1 MSKVFDY
8 YNERYQIYC
17 DECDN
22 LILASDEYKT
32 VNKFMH
38 IDGDIVRICAECEKE
53 GC

>member
-22 LILASDEYKT
+22 LIPVSDEYKRIDM
-32 VNKFMH
+32 FMH
-38 IDGDIVRICAECEKE
+38 NKCDMVKICAECELE